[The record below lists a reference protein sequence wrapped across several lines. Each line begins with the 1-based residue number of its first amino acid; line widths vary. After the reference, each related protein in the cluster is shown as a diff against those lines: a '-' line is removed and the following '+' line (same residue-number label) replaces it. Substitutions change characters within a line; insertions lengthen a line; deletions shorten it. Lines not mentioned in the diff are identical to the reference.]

1 MSVSPLQQR
10 ITMRRSF
17 KNPASLG
24 TLDLFFINND
34 ALCETNQAVIYRYMR
49 DYILKVVQYEEYA
62 CGRDWCP
69 FRAEFCQA
77 LMQEILSTYIVET
90 GLSPHVCLL
99 SGSPVNP
106 YYDEEM
112 KRNVVFFMER
122 ASMGSVSR
130 FLNNKS
136 GALDEYILLILFQ
149 VAYTLEA
156 IYSIMPNFRHNDLKT
171 TNVFVTP
178 SKGNTNKGT
187 YTQYTVDDV
196 SFYVGN
202 DLGITSMIG
211 DFDFSCCAGVVDNYK
226 VIEYWAMH
234 PHNNINWKRN
244 QATDLAYFIKIL
256 FRSYKHKMS
265 AKLRSALV
273 DIYGVAYLK
282 KFTKY
287 PAPGIKDQSEINH
300 MRGFPE
306 DDASLPTVRQ
316 VLLESSLFAAFRN
329 VTVTKDLVTER
340 YSTKKHTEVEIKWPP
355 WALNVACRYSREVP
369 LLETLAL
376 QKVVS
381 GGIFKSTTL
390 FNEGVLREGMGNVY
404 TNYLND
410 NESNLVY
417 AQLFAKHHLDVPI
430 EDADRVV
437 HKAQTILRGIVT
449 NTNNGT
455 VPQELME
462 GLAVCAVIDAIY
474 ECNVYTVRTQNPD
487 PNQWTQLLDD
497 RYNTEQLLQIMLQ
510 YTWIKN

>member
-1 MSVSPLQQR
+1 MSVSLQQR
-10 ITMRRSF
+10 LLMRKSF
-17 KNPASLG
+17 KNPSSLG

-34 ALCETNQAVIYRYMR
+34 ALCQTNQAFIYRYMR
-49 DYILKVVQYEEYA
+49 DYILKIVKYEEYA

-77 LMQEILSTYIVET
+77 LMQEILSKYIVEA

-106 YYDEEM
+106 YYDEE
-112 KRNVVFFMER
+112 KRRNVVFFMER
-122 ASMGSVSR
+122 APMGSMCR
-130 FLNNKS
+130 FLNNKT
-136 GALDEYILLILFQ
+136 GAIDEYVLLILFQ

-178 SKGNTNKGT
+178 SKGTTNKGT
-187 YTQYTVDDV
+187 YTEYIVDGV

-244 QATDLAYFIKIL
+244 NATDLAYFIKIL
-256 FRSYKHKMS
+256 FRSYKHRMS
-265 AKLRSALV
+265 PALRSALV
-273 DIYGVAYLK
+273 DIYGEAYLK

-287 PAPGIKDQSEINH
+287 PAPGIKDPSEINH

-316 VLLESSLFAAFRN
+316 VLLKSSLFASFRN
-329 VTVTKDLVTER
+329 ATVSSKSGVVTER
-340 YSTKKHTEVEIKWPP
+340 YSTRKHAEVKIEWPL

-369 LLETLAL
+369 FLDDNKTLG
-376 QKVVS
+376 VS
-381 GGIFKSTTL
+381 GDIFKRTTL
-390 FNEGVLREGMGNVY
+390 FNAGILREGMGNIY

-410 NESNLVY
+410 NESSLVY
-417 AQLFAKHHLDVPI
+417 AQLFSQHHLDVPI
-430 EDADRVV
+430 EEADRVV
-437 HKAQTILRGIVT
+437 QQAQTILRDIIT
-449 NTNNGT
+449 SNGN
-455 VPQELME
+455 VPQELVE
-462 GLAVCAVIDAIY
+462 GLAVCAIIDAIY
-474 ECNVYTVRTQNPD
+474 ECNIYTVHTQNPD
-487 PNQWTQLLDD
+487 PNQWTQLLDN

-510 YTWIKN
+510 YTWFKK